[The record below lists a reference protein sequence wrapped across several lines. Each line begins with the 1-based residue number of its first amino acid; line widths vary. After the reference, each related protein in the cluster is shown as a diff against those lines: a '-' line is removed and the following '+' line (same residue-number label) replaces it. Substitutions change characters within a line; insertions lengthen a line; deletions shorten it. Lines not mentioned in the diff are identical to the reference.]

1 MNVLERFRRNSEI
14 NVVAVPSQA
23 KTSSADAE
31 SGLFGVA
38 VDWLSLVKF
47 VGILGQLALLLIVMR
62 QFQIES
68 NAFLRVAAL
77 AFGGFVVHH
86 WLPMRF
92 RLPFFAMLSIASII
106 LVFGI
111 QSSAWLVGLGSLLIG
126 ICHLPVRFA
135 VRIGL
140 IVLATAGLVLF
151 RIEWLEGPW
160 SQAIWPIL
168 GSMFMFRIVLYLYD
182 LRYEKVEV
190 SAWRSF
196 SYFFMLPN
204 VCFPLFPVVDY
215 KTFRRNYFDE
225 DSYRIYQVGV
235 EWIARGVVHLILYRV
250 VYYYLTMSPTDIAG
264 PADLARFIVANF
276 LLYLRVSGQFHIIVG
291 MLHLFGFNLL
301 ETHHRYFLA
310 SSFTD
315 FWRRINIYWKDFM
328 MKIFYYPIFFK
339 LRGLGTTTALVIAT
353 LLVFV
358 ATWFLHAIQWFWLR
372 GTFLLM
378 ETDIAFWGILGVL
391 VVANSLY
398 EAKFGRKRVLSGA
411 KQTVWPDLIK
421 RVGATAGTF
430 SVICILWSLWT
441 SESIESWL
449 SLWSWVGTSISSSAL
464 VAAGLAVGLIF
475 FVFCIY
481 RELANKSRSAA
492 EFNFFKRSTVTGCL
506 LFVLALGGMQGVYLQ
521 FGPQAANFVNSL
533 RSGSLSRADVAML
546 EKGYYESLQRV
557 ERFNGQLWELYMKR
571 PKSWLDVQGSGLGRF
586 TGDFLQ
592 SELMPSF
599 VSFTSHGTIRTNRWG
614 MRDREYEKQRP
625 AKTYRIALLGASTV
639 MGWGV
644 GDDQTFESLLE
655 TRLNQQ
661 PGAGAER
668 YEILNFAVPGYQPL
682 QQVPVLSK
690 AFEFQPNAL
699 FFVATGREGS
709 RATAYLAEV
718 VQKRIPIP
726 YSELRSLV
734 SRAGITPEM
743 SETLILRRLI
753 PFRREL
759 LAWIYRRV
767 VDESNSRNI
776 LPLFIFLPQVREGN
790 WVEETPEILATA
802 SEAGFA
808 IIDLSDVYKKHDVNS
823 VRLAEWDEHPN
834 SLGHWLIA
842 ERLYEE
848 LKSERVRGFFDAQL
862 VSKAAKN

>member
-1 MNVLERFRRNSEI
+1 MNVLERLRRNSQA

-23 KTSSADAE
+23 KTSAAE
-31 SGLFGVA
+31 GEFLGVSL
-38 VDWLSLVKF
+38 DWPSLVKF
-47 VGILGQLALLLIVMR
+47 AGIVAQLALLLVVMR

-68 NAFLRVAAL
+68 NAFLRIVAL

-92 RLPFFAMLSIASII
+92 RLPFFTILSIASIV
-106 LVFGI
+106 LVFGVPN
-111 QSSAWLVGLGSLLIG
+111 SAWLVGFGALLIG
-126 ICHLPVRFA
+126 VCHLPVRFTIR
-135 VRIGL
+135 VGL
-140 IVLATAGLVLF
+140 VVAAAAALVLF
-151 RIEWLEGPW
+151 RIEWLHGPW

-182 LRYEKVEV
+182 LRYEKAEV
-190 SAWRSF
+190 SVWRSF

-215 KTFRRNYFDE
+215 KTFRRNYFDQ

-250 VYYYLTMSPTDIAG
+250 VYYYLTMSPAEVAG

-291 MLHLFGFNLL
+291 MLHLFGFNLP
-301 ETHHRYFLA
+301 ESHHRYFLA

-339 LRGLGTTTALVIAT
+339 LRGLGTTAALVIAT

-358 ATWFLHAIQWFWLR
+358 ATWFLHAVQWFWLR
-372 GTFLLM
+372 GTFLIA
-378 ETDIAFWGILGVL
+378 ETDIAFWTILGVL
-391 VVANSLY
+391 VVVNSLY
-398 EAKFGRKRVLSGA
+398 EIKFGRKRTLSGA
-411 KQTVWPDLIK
+411 KQVVVPDLIK
-421 RVGATAGTF
+421 RIGATAGTF
-430 SVICILWSLWT
+430 ASICILWSMWT
-441 SESIESWL
+441 SESIEAWL
-449 SLWSWVGTSISSSAL
+449 SLWSFVGRSVSSNTWVAF
-464 VAAGLAVGLIF
+464 GLAGGLLF
-475 FVFCIY
+475 FVVSIY
-481 RELANKSRSAA
+481 RELAESKARSAG
-492 EFNFFKRSTVTGCL
+492 EFNFFKRSAATGFL
-506 LFVLALGGMQGVYLQ
+506 LLVLALSGIQAVYLQ
-521 FGPQAANFVNSL
+521 FGPQSANFVTSL

-599 VSFTSHGTIRTNRWG
+599 VSFTSHGTIQTNRWG
-614 MRDREYEKQRP
+614 MRDQDYEKQRP
-625 AKTYRIALLGASTV
+625 ANTYRIALLGASSV

-655 TRLNQQ
+655 KRLNQDNPIQ
-661 PGAGAER
+661 TKF
-668 YEILNFAVPGYQPL
+668 EILNFAVAGYQPL
-682 QQVPVLSK
+682 QQLPVLSK
-690 AFEFQPNAL
+690 AFGFEPNAL
-699 FFVATGREGS
+699 FFVGTGREGS
-709 RATAYLAEV
+709 RAAAYLAEV
-718 VQKRIPIP
+718 IQKGIAIP

-734 SRAGITPEM
+734 SRAGITPDM

-759 LAWIYRRV
+759 LAWIYQRI
-767 VDESNSRNI
+767 VDESKSRNI
-776 LPLFIFLPQVREGN
+776 QPLFIFLPQVREGN
-790 WVEETPEILATA
+790 WVEETPEILKTAT
-802 SEAGFA
+802 EAGFK
-808 IIDLSDVYKKHDVNS
+808 IIDLSDVYKKHGVNA

-834 SLGHWLIA
+834 SLGHELIA

-848 LKSERVRGFFDAQL
+848 LKSQQLRGLFDPKL
-862 VSKAAKN
+862 VSGGVKN